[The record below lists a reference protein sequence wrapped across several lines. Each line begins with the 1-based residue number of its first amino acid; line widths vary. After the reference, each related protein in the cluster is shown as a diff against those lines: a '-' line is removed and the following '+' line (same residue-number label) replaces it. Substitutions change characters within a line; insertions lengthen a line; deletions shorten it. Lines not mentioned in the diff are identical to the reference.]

1 MAKIVKVDIDTKK
14 VVKKVTTAGGQSM
27 TPKQAAQKIEK
38 GGKLTHKGV
47 DVHSVGGDHIRT
59 DPDGKKGNNLVPR
72 KK

>member
-1 MAKIVKVDIDTKK
+1 MSKITKVVTDSSKVIKK
-14 VVKKVTTAGGQSM
+14 VVTASGQSL
-27 TPKQAAQKIEK
+27 TPKQAAQKIDK

-47 DVHSVGGDHIRT
+47 GVHSVDGDHIRT